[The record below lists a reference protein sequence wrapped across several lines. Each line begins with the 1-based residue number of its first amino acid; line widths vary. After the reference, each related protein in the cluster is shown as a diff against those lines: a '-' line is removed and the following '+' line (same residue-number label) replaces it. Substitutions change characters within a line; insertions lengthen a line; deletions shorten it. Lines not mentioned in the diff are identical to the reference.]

1 MKKRVLSVIAMA
13 MACVMALGA
22 CSSSTAET
30 TAAATEAAETE
41 AAAEAEE
48 TTVAEAEA
56 TEAVDS
62 EAADSIHVLVQ
73 GLDAIKEKGKIVIG
87 MTAAVPPYTFH
98 HVEDGKDEIVGS
110 EIELIKKIAEALGV
124 DYELNDMEFDG
135 LLMALQA
142 GKIDMVVSTMSP
154 TAERAENVDFSDV
167 YYECDYYI
175 VVNQDDKDV
184 ITTAEDL
191 TDKVIGVQK
200 NSTMEIMVAEQIPQ
214 ASSKGLAR
222 AADLSI
228 DLANKKVD
236 AILVDVDTAK
246 LMCKANPSLY
256 MTDIRYEATGDAL
269 GAAIAMPKG
278 TDPEVMQ
285 TINDVI
291 AEVKDSGQMQQWV
304 DEYIEIVDTY

>member
-30 TAAATEAAETE
+30 TAAATETAETE
-41 AAAEAEE
+41 TA
-48 TTVAEAEA
+48 AEAEA
-56 TEAVDS
+56 TEAADS
-62 EAADSIHVLVQ
+62 ETEDSIHVFVQ
-73 GLDAIKEKGKIVIG
+73 GLDAIREKGKIVIG

-110 EIELIKKIAEALGV
+110 EIELIKKIAEALEV

-222 AADLSI
+222 STDLSI

-256 MTDIRYEATGDAL
+256 KTDIRYEATGDAL

-278 TDPEVMQ
+278 TDPQVMQ
-285 TINDVI
+285 IINDVI

>member
-30 TAAATEAAETE
+30 TVAATETAETE
-41 AAAEAEE
+41 TA
-48 TTVAEAEA
+48 AEAEA
-56 TEAVDS
+56 TEVADS
-62 EAADSIHVLVQ
+62 EAEDSIHVFVQ
-73 GLDAIKEKGKIVIG
+73 GLDAIREKGKIVIG

-110 EIELIKKIAEALGV
+110 EIELIKKIAEALEV

-222 AADLSI
+222 STDLSI

-256 MTDIRYEATGDAL
+256 KTDIRYEATGDAL

-278 TDPEVMQ
+278 TDPQVMQ
-285 TINDVI
+285 IINDVI